1 MRVGDLVRILSDDS
15 IGVVFK
21 IHDARHGPPFFKD
34 AEGVSLGYPPDVEV
48 LCADGVQEWEED
60 ELEVISE
67 SG

>member
-1 MRVGDLVRILSDDS
+1 MNVGDLVRILSDDS

-21 IHDARHGPPFFKD
+21 IHDYD
-34 AEGVSLGYPPDVEV
+34 DSLNFPWYPPDVEV
-48 LCADGVQEWEED
+48 LCVDGVQEWEED